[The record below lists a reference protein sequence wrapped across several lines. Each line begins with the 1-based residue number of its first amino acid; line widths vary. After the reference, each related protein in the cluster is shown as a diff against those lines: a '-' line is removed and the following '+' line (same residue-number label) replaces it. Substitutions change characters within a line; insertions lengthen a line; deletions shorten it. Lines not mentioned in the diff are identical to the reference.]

1 MVRITVW
8 LKLLLSVL
16 ILRQSNAVSDQC
28 SELQN
33 EISRLEGHILKR
45 INDLEYRNEVL
56 VRQYYVISLQH
67 DIVIYSPMF
76 CEWLLYCSVRHKH
89 AAVYS

>member
-8 LKLLLSVL
+8 LKLLLLVL
-16 ILRQSNAVSDQC
+16 VLRHSDAVSDQC

-56 VRQYYVISLQH
+56 VNQYYVISIQH
-67 DIVIYSPMF
+67 DILTCSPIS
-76 CEWLLYCSVRHKH
+76 CDWLLYCFVRHKH